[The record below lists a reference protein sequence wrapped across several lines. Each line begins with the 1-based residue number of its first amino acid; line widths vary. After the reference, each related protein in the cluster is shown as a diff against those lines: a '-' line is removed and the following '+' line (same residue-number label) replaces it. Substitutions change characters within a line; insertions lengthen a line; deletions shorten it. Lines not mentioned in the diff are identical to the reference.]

1 MQLASQRSIGG
12 SVTRKTKRY
21 STFAAMLTLFF
32 VATGLVATSRA
43 PNLRPQPNPS
53 GNAQSFSTAGYVDL
67 GSAFFQN
74 LGTNG
79 RTCGTCHQESDGWTI
94 TPPHVQARFDASAG
108 DDPIFRTNDGANCP
122 TADVGTLEARRT
134 AYSMLLNKGLIRVS
148 MGVPAG
154 AEFTIESIDD
164 PYHCATPGALALF
177 RRPLPATNLR
187 FLSAVMW
194 DGRESAAGRSLQDNL
209 ISQARDATTGHAQG
223 LAPNDAQLA
232 AIVQFEMDLAT
243 SQISDHS
250 AGLLNAQGGKG
261 GAVPLSKQ
269 EFYIGINDPLGL
281 NPTGAPFD
289 SDVFTLYSAWENLD
303 SSGKTPYTDARLSV
317 ARGERI
323 FNTRPIAISGVSGLN
338 DELGVQTIMGTC
350 TTCHDSPN
358 VGNHSVPAPLD
369 IGVVDESR
377 RTPDMPLYTLKCT
390 ATGQEYK
397 VTDPGRA
404 LITGRCKDIGR
415 FKGPVLRGLAARA
428 PYFHNG
434 MAADLRQA
442 VDFYDERFN
451 LGLSEQEKQDLV
463 AFLQTL

>member
-1 MQLASQRSIGG
+1 MKSKRT
-12 SVTRKTKRY
+12 VTRKKA
-21 STFAAMLTLFF
+21 SLLLFAAMMF
-32 VATGLVATSRA
+32 VGVGLLAGTRA

-53 GNAQSFSTAGYVDL
+53 GNAQSFSTAGYIDM

-79 RTCGTCHQESDGWTI
+79 RTCATCHAESDGWTI
-94 TPPHVQARFDASAG
+94 VPSHVQARFDATAG
-108 DDPIFRTNDGANCP
+108 ADPIFRTNDGANCP
-122 TADVGTLEARRT
+122 TADVSTLDAKRT

-194 DGRESAAGRSLQDNL
+194 DGRESPSGRSLHDNL
-209 ISQARDATTGHAQG
+209 MSQALDATTGHAQG
-223 LAPNDAQLA
+223 ISPTPDQLE
-232 AIVQFEMDLAT
+232 AIVQFEMGLSTA
-243 SQISDHS
+243 QINDRS
-250 AGLLNAQGGKG
+250 AGPLNAQGGKG
-261 GAVPLSKQ
+261 GAVPLNKQ
-269 EFYIGINDPLGL
+269 EFYIGINDPLGM

-289 SDVFTLYSAWENLD
+289 PNAFTLYAGWENL
-303 SSGKTPYTDARLSV
+303 SSSWKTPYTDARLSI
-317 ARGERI
+317 ARGEQI
-323 FNTRPIAISGVSGLN
+323 FNNRPIAISGVSGLN
-338 DELGVQTIMGTC
+338 DELGAQTIMGTC
-350 TTCHDSPN
+350 STCHDSPN

-369 IGVVDESR
+369 LGLADESK

-390 ATGQEYK
+390 ATGKEYK

-404 LITGRCKDIGR
+404 LITGKCKDIGR
-415 FKGPVLRGLAARA
+415 FKGPVLRGLASRA

-442 VDFYDERFN
+442 VEFYDQRFN
-451 LGLSEQEKQDLV
+451 LGMSDQEKQDLV